1 MNQIIYTFPKTEAD
15 FENMLALQKTNL
27 PENISIQEAEEQ
39 GFVTLKH
46 NVRLL
51 QEMNNPFPHAIAKD
65 GERVVGYAL
74 VMLKEF
80 SQQIPKLDPM
90 FAQIED
96 AVYQSRKLNSYKYFI
111 MGQVCIDKAYRGK
124 RIFDNL
130 YLTLK
135 AQMEPHFDFVLTE
148 VATRNVR
155 SMKAHQRVGF
165 QRVHLYNSP
174 SGEEWEIIL
183 WNWK

>member
-1 MNQIIYTFPKTEAD
+1 MNEVIYTHSETEAD
-15 FENMLALQKTNL
+15 FAGMLALQKKNL
-27 PENISIQEAEEQ
+27 PENISDREAEEQ

-46 NVRLL
+46 TIRLL
-51 QEMNNPFPHAIAKD
+51 QDMNKPYPHAIAKD
-65 GERVVGYAL
+65 GEKVIGYTL
-74 VMLKEF
+74 IMLKKF
-80 SQQIPKLDPM
+80 SERIPKLDEM
-90 FAQIED
+90 FRQIEHAKFKD
-96 AVYQSRKLNSYKYFI
+96 KKLNDYRYFI
-111 MGQVCIDKAYRGK
+111 MGQVCVDKDYRGK

-155 SMKAHQRVGF
+155 SVKAHQRVGF
-165 QRVHLYNSP
+165 ERVHLYKAP

-183 WNWK
+183 WDWK